1 MYESSSFTFL
11 YKYLFAPIWGGGL
24 LAGFFLA
31 DNPENLSTN
40 NFEPMLIMFVVV
52 MIWLIV
58 LAVRLRS
65 ATASGSHLTI
75 RSVHGSEKIDYKN
88 IQYVSE
94 ALFVNP
100 RLITVKYFD
109 PETGESDVIVI
120 MPSTTSEM
128 FRFKFMKEHDMTQ
141 YIREQIFIHNPQY
154 SEDNEP
160 SRWKISGLVVFT
172 FAVAALMASGL
183 AAWMG

>member
-1 MYESSSFTFL
+1 
-11 YKYLFAPIWGGGL
+11 
-24 LAGFFLA
+24 
-31 DNPENLSTN
+31 
-40 NFEPMLIMFVVV
+40 
-52 MIWLIV
+52 
-58 LAVRLRS
+58 VRLRT

-75 RSVHGSEKIDYKN
+75 GSINSNERIDYKN

-94 ALFVNP
+94 ALFINP

-120 MPSTTSEM
+120 MPSTTSEV
-128 FRFKFMKEHDMTQ
+128 FRFKFLKEHDMTQ

-172 FAVAALMASGL
+172 FAVAALIASGL
-183 AAWMG
+183 TAWMD